1 MKKLKLLL
9 AFTFLLCAWQGNA
22 QTGLNC
28 SNAVPITQPFSQT
41 YSSGMDEF
49 WFKTTPTTA
58 SLSLSV
64 TQHYNQINVKRIEL
78 YAGNCSSLAL
88 VKADSLSSPTDS
100 VKSISSTEIKAG
112 ATYYIRVVF
121 IDKSQKYDYTLTL
134 SPLNLEART
143 CMKNLTSGVTCC
155 FDEDGPELGD
165 CGSLN
170 ACVGDIIEIYHEDIN
185 EAYPVEITPISN
197 PSGMITVIKPS
208 GGSYF
213 YTCTTAGSFTV
224 KNAKPS
230 PFPPYSALN
239 SSQILNVYNAVT
251 PIVTPVNGSVFCKD
265 ECVPIVVLNPTGTY
279 TNVVITPPF
288 SAMPCYPATNSF
300 LFPVG
305 LNTFTVDLNS
315 SLTCSTSIVV
325 NITIVPKTF
334 AITATSLFNCSLTQ
348 NITITSSCASIFNA
362 YDWYTVSSSG
372 VIDGTNTSPT
382 PSFPITFASAG
393 VYTLYVTDNSTGI
406 TNSIVINVPPAITPI
421 INITSSALSL
431 CDVPKIIKGEAFI
444 TLNPNVTMG
453 TGDVATWTATDANT
467 FAILSIPYTIG
478 ANGVINYNMFAF
490 TSYPNPINFCVDLTV
505 NGCENK
511 QCFTLFP
518 CCPKIAGTIVYS
530 NTIFTTNTTL
540 TNVNAYRFSGV
551 ITINPG
557 VQLYLKKVD
566 VSFDPNTKIIVLG
579 SNGQLKSDNSY
590 LHGCSAMWDGIYLYA
605 NSRIDLTETTI
616 EDAKRAVVDTL
627 GASDIAID
635 YSWFNKN
642 YEGIILKSPNTT
654 SSFNLDHTNFTD
666 DHIPTA
672 YTTVPVNI
680 SAVAPSAISAYTR
693 AHLLPPYN
701 AVTIKP
707 YSGITLIQTKTPANT
722 NQYVIIGDNNIFDK
736 LHYGI
741 VTTRSKLWVR
751 KNSFFNMDGRGDVG
765 VLIAGASTGLQNI
778 LNPSDIKIGGTVAE
792 ANDFNTCYNGVT
804 SNNATALTVRH
815 NNFIFSNTAI
825 AISANNRNKLAT
837 IDRNKINATKIG
849 ILCYNNISLNTQITE
864 NTLINTTAVGLYNA
878 NIGITI
884 NEVVTTAY
892 TKYNVYNNSIS
903 GYFNGI
909 YATKTYSTQITDNE
923 VHLIPTAS
931 SGQDQYGIRIEGTNL
946 SFVINNTIDKPSAD
960 YNAVWQNGI
969 YAGTNTTPI
978 IICNQITNMGTSLKF
993 DGPNTTISGIGIIN
1007 NTMSFGEY
1015 GIWLNNSAEIGN
1027 QNYFG
1032 SATSNNQWVGFSSSK
1047 PQTYTSNGSNIS
1059 HSVIFTKTNTA
1070 PIGNSYF
1077 LNNANATTNFIGGA
1091 WPLLGNTTTFPF
1103 VNVTC
1108 NATIV
1113 TPLRM
1118 QNATKI
1124 ATNTMGFMGN
1134 TANLYTISK
1143 RQLLDNIKY
1152 NNLNIS
1158 TDAVLKAFV
1167 DSAYTTHIGQFYQV
1181 DSIITQAIATGS
1193 VSVLNTAR
1201 TLNNSIANT
1210 GNMVYNKQTLNA
1222 TYMNMLSAEP
1232 DSTTLANLR
1241 DLAVK
1246 CPNLDGDAVFQAR
1259 GILMYYDKQLYTSFC
1274 ESDFTTTTNHRLG
1287 NTDNAVAPQETKE
1300 LIVYPNPTNRDI
1312 TIEYTKGDDN
1322 EAAEL
1327 IVFNQLGELVLTK
1340 TLTDNKTT
1348 LSLEQLNSGIYFYT
1362 IKQQG
1367 AILKTSKLV
1376 ITK

>member
-1 MKKLKLLL
+1 MTKIRLLCLL
-9 AFTFLLCAWQGNA
+9 AGLLSILQTKA
-22 QTGLNC
+22 QMGLTC
-28 SNAVPITQPFSQT
+28 INAVPITQPFSQT
-41 YSSGMDEF
+41 YSSGMGEF

-100 VKSISSTEIKAG
+100 VKSISTTEIKAG

-121 IDKSQKYDYTLTL
+121 IDKSQKYDYTLSL
-134 SPLNLEART
+134 APLEVEPLT
-143 CMKNLTSGVTCC
+143 CMRNLTTGVSCC
-155 FDEDGPELGD
+155 IDEDFPDGLNECFG
-165 CGSLN
+165 LN
-170 ACVGDIIEIYHEDIN
+170 ACVGDIIELYNDN
-185 EAYPVEITPISN
+185 DNNNQTYPIEITPTSN
-197 PSGMITVIKPS
+197 PSGIITVIKPF

-224 KNAKPS
+224 KNNGS
-230 PFPPYSALN
+230 PANYS
-239 SSQILNVYNAVT
+239 QTLNVFSSVT

-288 SAMPCYPATNSF
+288 SAVPCYPATNSF

-315 SLTCSTSIVV
+315 GLTCSTSIVV

-334 AITATSLFNCSLTQ
+334 TITATSLHNCSLTQ
-348 NITITSSCASIFNA
+348 NINIISSCTSISNA
-362 YDWYTVSSSG
+362 YDWYTISSSG

-406 TNSIVINVPPAITPI
+406 INSIVINVPPAITPI

-431 CDVPKIIKGEAFI
+431 CDVTKVIKGQAFI
-444 TLNPNVTMG
+444 TLNPNVIMG

-467 FAILSIPYTIG
+467 FATLSIPYTIG

-540 TNVNAYRFSGV
+540 TNSNTYRFSGV

-557 VQLYLKKVD
+557 VHLYIKYAD
-566 VSFDPNTKIIVLG
+566 VSFDPNTKINILSAG
-579 SNGQLKSDNSY
+579 ILSTNHSY
-590 LHGCSAMWDGIYLYA
+590 LHGCSAMWDGIYLYN
-605 NSRIDLTETTI
+605 NSQLDIDETTI

-627 GASDIAID
+627 GANDININ

-642 YEGIILKSPNTT
+642 YESVIFKYPNTT
-654 SSFNLDHTNFTD
+654 SGLEIDHNYFTD

-672 YTTVPVNI
+672 YTT
-680 SAVAPSAISAYTR
+680 APIYILASSPAPATVGAYTR

-707 YSGITLIQTKTPANT
+707 YSGITLYQTKTTPNT

-736 LHYGI
+736 LHYG
-741 VTTRSKLWVR
+741 VVATRSKLWVR
-751 KNSFFNMDGRGDVG
+751 KNSFFNMDARNDAG
-765 VLIAGASTGLQNI
+765 VFIYGASTLIQNI
-778 LNPSDIKIGGTVAE
+778 LNPSDAKIGGTVAE
-792 ANDFNTCYNGVT
+792 ANDFNSCYNGVL
-804 SNNATALTVRH
+804 NNYASALTVRN
-815 NNFIFSNTAI
+815 NNFIFSNAAI
-825 AISANNRNKLAT
+825 TVSANNRNKLVT
-837 IDRNKINATKIG
+837 IDRNKINATKVG
-849 ILCYNNISLNTQITE
+849 IVCFGNVNINAQITE
-864 NTLINTTAVGLYNA
+864 NTLVNATAVGLYNA
-878 NIGITI
+878 NIGISA
-884 NEVVTTAY
+884 NEVITTTAA
-892 TKYNVYNNSIS
+892 KYNVYNNSIS

-946 SFVINNTIDKPSAD
+946 PFVINNTIDKPSAD

-978 IICNQITNMGTSLKF
+978 ISCNQITNMGTSLKF
-993 DGPNTTISGIGIIN
+993 DGSNMTINGFGIIL
-1007 NTMSFGEY
+1007 NTMSFGKY

-1032 SATSNNQWVGFSSSK
+1032 SATSNNQWIGFNSSK

-1077 LNNANATTNFIGGA
+1077 LNNANATTNFSGGA